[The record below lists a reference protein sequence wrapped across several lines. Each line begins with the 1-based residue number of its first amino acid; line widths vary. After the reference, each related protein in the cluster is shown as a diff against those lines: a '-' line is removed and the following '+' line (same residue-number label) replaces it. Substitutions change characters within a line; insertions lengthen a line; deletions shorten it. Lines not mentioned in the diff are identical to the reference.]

1 MDRMSLEKS
10 IARMFCIGFPGPR
23 VTDAA
28 RGLVARG
35 VRSVVLFARNVE
47 SPAQVAGLCTELKSL
62 TGGGGGGGGA
72 PLLTCIDQE
81 GGRVRRLRD
90 GFTHIPSMR
99 ALGQTAD
106 AALAHD
112 VGRVLAREL
121 RAVNIDV
128 NFAPTL
134 DVDTNPA
141 NPVIGDRSFGSDCQL
156 VSRMGTALIRGLQ
169 ENGVAACGKHFPGHG
184 DTSQDSHHDLPR
196 LPHPIERLEQI
207 ELPPFRAA
215 VNAGVAMIMTSHVVF
230 EPIDP
235 DYPATMSEPVL
246 HGILRER
253 MKFDGVIISDDLE
266 MKAIS
271 ANFGIEE
278 VLVRGANAG
287 VDLFA
292 IAHDP
297 ALQNRAID
305 AMIKAVARGDVPAE
319 RVAEANRRI
328 DALMARYAHATASA
342 GQQVGQLN
350 SAEHRAVMAR
360 IGALVEENGDDGNGN
375 GNGNDPTRVVG

>member
-1 MDRMSLEKS
+1 MDRMSLEQS
-10 IARMFCIGFPGPR
+10 IARMFCIGFAGPS
-23 VTDAA
+23 VTPAA
-28 RGLVARG
+28 RRLIARG
-35 VRSVVLFARNVE
+35 VGSVVLFARNVE
-47 SPAQVAGLCTELKSL
+47 SPRQVAALCKELKGLSDR
-62 TGGGGGGGGA
+62 

-99 ALGQTAD
+99 ALGQTGD
-106 AALAHD
+106 ETLAYD

-128 NFAPTL
+128 DFAPAL

-141 NPVIGDRSFGSDCQL
+141 NPVIGDRSFGATGDL

-196 LPHPIERLEQI
+196 LPHPIERLEEI

-215 VNAGVAMIMTSHVVF
+215 VNAGVAMIMTAHVVF

-235 DYPATMSEPVL
+235 AYPATMSEPVL
-246 HGILRER
+246 HGILRDR
-253 MKFDGVIISDDLE
+253 MNFQGPIVTDDLE

-278 VLVRGANAG
+278 VVVRGANAG
-287 VDLFA
+287 VNLFS
-292 IAHDP
+292 ICHEPD
-297 ALQNRAID
+297 LQNRAID
-305 AMIKAVARGDVPAE
+305 ALIEAVARGDVPVE
-319 RVAEANRRI
+319 RIADANRRL
-328 DALMARYAHATASA
+328 DALIARYARPPCS
-342 GQQVGQLN
+342 GGEVEQLN

-360 IGALVEENGDDGNGN
+360 IDALEAEADRVEA
-375 GNGNDPTRVVG
+375 DPTRAIG

>member
-1 MDRMSLEKS
+1 MEPVSLDDLERS
-10 IARMFCIGFPGPR
+10 IARMFCIGFSGTE
-23 VTDAA
+23 VTPAA
-28 RGLVARG
+28 RDLIARG
-35 VRSVVLFARNVE
+35 AGAVVLFARNVE
-47 SPAQVAGLCTELKSL
+47 SPAQVAELCGELKSMA
-62 TGGGGGGGGA
+62 GR

-99 ALGQTAD
+99 ALGQTGD
-106 AALAHD
+106 ERLAYD

-128 NFAPTL
+128 NLAPAL

-141 NPVIGDRSFGSDCQL
+141 NPVIGDRSFGATCDL

-215 VNAGVAMIMTSHVVF
+215 VKAGVAMVMTAHVVF

-253 MKFDGVIISDDLE
+253 MKFGGVIVTDDLE

-271 ANFGIEE
+271 ANFAIED
-278 VLVRGANAG
+278 VIVRGANAG

-292 IAHDP
+292 ICHEP
-297 ALQNRAID
+297 ALQHSAID
-305 AMIKAVARGDVPAE
+305 ALVKAVRRGDVPAR
-319 RVAEANRRI
+319 RVAEANRRL
-328 DALMARYAHATASA
+328 DALLARYAQPA
-342 GQQVGQLN
+342 GTDGGVEQLN
-350 SAEHRAVMAR
+350 SPEHRAVVAR
-360 IGALVEENGDDGNGN
+360 IEELEENGN
-375 GNGNDPTRVVG
+375 GNGADPTRVVG